1 MLVKKWMS
9 SPVNTVEVGTSL
21 MDAADLFDKKVI
33 SMLPVMEKG
42 RIVGIVT
49 DGDIKK
55 ATPSQATS
63 LAVYELT
70 SLLRKVKITQVMSKP
85 VFSTTEDSTVEEAAQ
100 IMLMENI
107 SGMPV
112 KDSQGH
118 LCGIITKSDI
128 FRCLVSFTGAAR
140 QGQIFIVKISDSPGT
155 IKTLT
160 DIVRMGGGRL
170 LSILTS
176 YDDVE
181 QGYRKVCMHA
191 FDMPEENFDSVVSQL
206 NDAGELLFLA
216 DQTRNIRKTFGGLH
230 EKN

>member
-9 SPVNTVEVGTSL
+9 SPVNTVEANASL
-21 MDAADLFDKKVI
+21 MDAADLFEKKVI

-55 ATPSQATS
+55 ATPSQATT
-63 LAVYELT
+63 LAVYELGD
-70 SLLRKVKITQVMSKP
+70 LLRKVKITKMMSSP
-85 VFSTTEDSTVEEAAQ
+85 VLSTTEDCTVEEAARK
-100 IMLMENI
+100 MLMENI

-112 KDSQGH
+112 KNNQGH
-118 LCGIITKSDI
+118 LTGIITKSDI
-128 FRCLVSFTGAAR
+128 FRSLVSFTGAA
-140 QGQIFIVKISDSPGT
+140 QKGQIFALKINDSPGSVKNL
-155 IKTLT
+155 I
-160 DIVRMGGGRL
+160 DIIRMGGGRL

-181 QGYRKVCMHA
+181 QGFRKVFVHA
-191 FDMPEENFDSVVSQL
+191 FNLPEENFDGVVSQL
-206 NDAGELLFLA
+206 YDAGELLFLA
-216 DQTRNIRKTFGGLH
+216 DQTRNIRKIFGGFY

>member
-9 SPVNTVEVGTSL
+9 SPVNTVEADTSL
-21 MDAADLFDKKVI
+21 MDVADLFEKKVI
-33 SMLPVMEKG
+33 SMVPVMEKG

-70 SLLRKVKITQVMSKP
+70 TLLREVKIAQVMSTP
-85 VFSTTEDSTVEEAAQ
+85 VFFTTEDCTVEEAAQ
-100 IMLMENI
+100 IMLLENI

-118 LCGIITKSDI
+118 LSGIITKSDI
-128 FRCLVSFTGAAR
+128 FRCLVSFTGAATK
-140 QGQIFIVKISDSPGT
+140 GQIFALKISDSPGS

-206 NDAGELLFLA
+206 CDAGELLFLA
-216 DQTRNIRKTFGGLH
+216 DQTRNIRKIFGGLH